1 MFLLLGLFLQLS
13 NGFLWYYVF
22 FLWLLKL
29 TVQKITG
36 WKIRNLV
43 QIICCIYGIPLLS
56 NRFRHYRIGFND
68 KDCAFQIFSLFPCW
82 LNGGW
87 KGFSCQLNFGL
98 LLQPSI
104 FFFYFGWRFI
114 FCENFGFISIHNY
127 FEQSKAQF
135 CVRASRRESE
145 WKEKYWSERFILDD
159 ILCRCCFFRLKRS
172 MKWFYSHSNFRCSL
186 KLHINL
192 IWVSAILVFFYLPSL
207 ASTYKCWTIILMCA
221 LFEWLCRLCSG
232 DMHKYVLV
240 FYWSWSSAHGL
251 LYHSILCPFL
261 FLWQT
266 SQEN

>member
-1 MFLLLGLFLQLS
+1 MIKIVLFRYFLYFLADWTV
-13 NGFLWYYVF
+13 GEKVFLPTQFWV
-22 FLWLLKL
+22 
-29 TVQKITG
+29 VITT
-36 WKIRNLV
+36 
-43 QIICCIYGIPLLS
+43 
-56 NRFRHYRIGFND
+56 
-68 KDCAFQIFSLFPCW
+68 
-82 LNGGW
+82 
-87 KGFSCQLNFGL
+87 LNFF
-98 LLQPSI
+98 